1 MLLDPVLAR
10 QITVNVLVDNM
21 YMDGGPQDIADH
33 VDITHQFNTRT
44 CMSTGKISI
53 GTLPMYNCVGR
64 RNKHTMQTKRDNSSK
79 CQRAM

>member
-33 VDITHQFNTRT
+33 VDMVHINLVVILERIVAPVHGENTALA
-44 CMSTGKISI
+44 
-53 GTLPMYNCVGR
+53 TLPNVL
-64 RNKHTMQTKRDNSSK
+64 TV
-79 CQRAM
+79 